1 MADSTTQGSTGS
13 QPVSDLQLAREYYA
27 GQPLSPLSTSDEAAT
42 SVLPAGV
49 NLEAVTAPATA
60 GTNPFDIAGNATVIE
75 APNVSETAASNNTN
89 PNITQKTDA
98 SGSTPATAT
107 GVTKG
112 TPVANANSNTV
123 HICDICNGMANVIA
137 QARAAILKA
146 LKDLRDQ
153 ILEAL
158 GLGDVEAQIKAA
170 KAAADWVK
178 KVIKTIQDTI
188 QTIQEYINW
197 IDNLISMLKQA
208 IEDAI
213 KNGLQHLVDQFKQC
227 LAEAQASAAQAVSAS
242 KTQQDAADS
251 ASANTTATATQ

>member
-27 GQPLSPLSTSDEAAT
+27 GQPLSPLSTSEEVAT

-89 PNITQKTDA
+89 PNIAQKTDA

-123 HICDICNGMANVIA
+123 HICDICNGMANVI
-137 QARAAILKA
+137 LKA

-153 ILEAL
+153 ILQAL

-170 KAAADWVK
+170 KAAAEWVK

-188 QTIQEYINW
+188 QTIQEYIKW
-197 IDNLISMLKQA
+197 INNLISMLKQA

-213 KNGLQHLVDQFKQC
+213 KSGLQHLVDQFKQC